1 MKLGGYVD
9 DTIGHLSLLCQEIP
23 IVEYFGKFTH
33 LNICMSDFAWNFFYA
48 GQRDYLSVMA
58 TLVSSKHVFSSVGI
72 TISKRHNCLKS
83 EIVEALQC
91 DKCLLQ
97 CDLLFHEDPSVLA
110 DTEGD
115 NSEVR
120 VPDTKSGDD
129 GWDEMIPDLDLLE
142 LGSDKV
148 NHGEEIILMGLE

>member
-1 MKLGGYVD
+1 M
-9 DTIGHLSLLCQEIP
+9 
-23 IVEYFGKFTH
+23 
-33 LNICMSDFAWNFFYA
+33 
-48 GQRDYLSVMA
+48 
-58 TLVSSKHVFSSVGI
+58 
-72 TISKRHNCLKS
+72 
-83 EIVEALQC
+83 
-91 DKCLLQ
+91 
-97 CDLLFHEDPSVLA
+97 A

-142 LGSDKV
+142 SGSDEM